1 MLNKLLPALQLLAW
15 LVPAMTGSFALAGPS
30 AAQNRLAVYA
40 PGKIIADPN
49 FSYVVVVQLQNAAG
63 QPAHA
68 SAPFTVTLR
77 SSNPSV
83 IRIYGDPH
91 LQVHPPSGDFK
102 GDTYVVGQIVA
113 AGRNAHGPVT
123 ITASAAGFAD
133 GTATIGETLPW
144 PQSGAKWPPAKTVRP
159 VLMPPVVVAGEKGPM
174 VLYEVLDQNGRPTAD
189 PSGTTGAGHVDVR
202 LLSSNPAVF
211 PNGIQ
216 RRLSHW
222 DYGGMSNLDTSTPV
236 AAGQA
241 TLSVQLIGRPN
252 IVGGGAQLT
261 VVPAAAVV
269 KPQAGGQV
277 QQPTTPPKTPTDPP
291 TPVLTPIPN
300 EIVLNPGQAWEGD
313 IPVSRVLDLQARLN
327 YRIVAG
333 ANFALSI
340 SVNGKP
346 LTGPLLNKAAQF
358 TYKDGRTFPYYSA
371 EAPGW
376 LVLYSPDFSAN
387 NGPAGGGY
395 QVMTNPGEAYHYRW
409 DLTALAGAGP
419 TMHVRIAHTAL
430 KAVGPLVIRITK

>member
-1 MLNKLLPALQLLAW
+1 MSTKLLPAFRSLALLAS
-15 LVPAMTGSFALAGPS
+15 VMTGLLALAAP
-30 AAQNRLAVYA
+30 AEAQNRLSVYA

-68 SAPFTVTLR
+68 SAPFTITLR
-77 SSNPSV
+77 SSNPSA

-102 GDTYVVGQIVA
+102 GDTYVVGHVVA
-113 AGRNAHGPVT
+113 AGRKSQGGVT
-123 ITASAAGFAD
+123 ITASAPGFAD
-133 GTATIGETLPW
+133 GTATIGETIPW
-144 PQSGAKWPPAKTVRP
+144 PQSGAKWPAAKTVRP
-159 VLMPPVVVAGEKGPM
+159 ILMPPVVVAGEKGPM
-174 VLYEVLDQNGRPTAD
+174 VLYEVLDQSGRPTAD
-189 PSGTTGAGHVDVR
+189 PSSTTGAGYVDAR
-202 LLSSNPAVF
+202 LLSSNPSVF
-211 PNGIQ
+211 PNGIL

-222 DYGGMSNLDTSTPV
+222 DYGGMANLDTSPPV

-241 TLSVQLIGRPN
+241 TLTVQLTGRPN
-252 IVGGGAQLT
+252 IAGGSAPLT

-269 KPQAGGQV
+269 KPQSGGQV
-277 QQPTTPPKTPTDPP
+277 QPPITPPKTSTLPP
-291 TPVLTPIPN
+291 PLTPIPN
-300 EIVLNPGQAWEGD
+300 EIVLNPGEAWEGD
-313 IPVSRVLDLQARLN
+313 IPVSRILDLQARLN
-327 YRIVAG
+327 YGNVAG
-333 ANFALSI
+333 ANFALAI

-346 LTGPLLNKAAQF
+346 LAGPLLNKAAQF

-371 EAPGW
+371 EVPGW
-376 LVLYSPDFSAN
+376 LVMYSPDFSAN

-409 DLTALAGAGP
+409 DLSAVAGAGP
-419 TMHVRIAHTAL
+419 TMHVRIAHAAL